1 MLIGIP
7 AIPLPPGMVGFNS
20 WPWTPVGTVM
30 AYAGHLTGKTDPD
43 LADNDLEFQAGG
55 WMLCNGR
62 PLEVL
67 KYPELFNVL
76 GNRYGGEGTGNSKTF
91 KIPDYSGMFLRGV
104 DHGSGNDPDVDD
116 RTPPPNG
123 DNKEVGS
130 TQEDALESHR
140 HCYQKVEKPAAPAQ
154 AGKPAIP
161 GTQDNKP
168 TSAPTV
174 DEDNVC
180 SPLKKV
186 SKYETRP
193 KNIYVN
199 FIIKFTNYP
208 AWSQPWPKFPFPA
221 G

>member
-1 MLIGIP
+1 MQFGIP
-7 AIPLPPGMVGFNS
+7 AIPLPPGMVGFNAWS
-20 WPWTPVGTVM
+20 WTPVGTVT
-30 AYAGHLTGKTDPD
+30 AYAGHLTGKTDPSA
-43 LADNDLEFQAGG
+43 ADNDLEFQAGG

-76 GNRYGGEGTGNSKTF
+76 GDRYGGEGSGNSKTF
-91 KIPDYSGMFLRGV
+91 KIPDYCGMFLRGV

-123 DNKEVGS
+123 DKKEVGS
-130 TQEDALESHR
+130 TQDDALESHR
-140 HCYQKVEKPAAPAQ
+140 HCYPKTETTAKPGPSVL
-154 AGKPAIP
+154 AIL
-161 GTQDNKP
+161 GNTDNTP
-168 TSAPTV
+168 TSAPKV
-174 DEDNVC
+174 DKEGGCTDLEN
-180 SPLKKV
+180 V

-193 KNIYVN
+193 KNVYVN

-208 AWSQPWPKFPFPA
+208 AWSQPWPRFPFPS